1 MKFTRHWKEVF
12 DPTNEF
18 IFLKKLKLGVPGHEV
33 VAPGD
38 AMADEVRATLG
49 EHRLK
54 VWWNARV
61 IGSREYAIAAG
72 IVPQEVAKSR
82 VRPTGRGWFE
92 VELPDGSIR
101 KIRGRE
107 SAEQLLHP
115 I

>member
-12 DPTNEF
+12 DPSNEF
-18 IFLKKLKLGVPGHEV
+18 IFLKKLKLGIPGHEV

-61 IGSREYAIAAG
+61 IGSREYAVAAG
-72 IVPQEVAKSR
+72 IVPAEMR

-92 VELPDGSIR
+92 VTLPSGGI
-101 KIRGRE
+101 KKVRGRE
-107 SAEQLLHP
+107 QAEKLLQEV
-115 I
+115 